1 VRGVEKA
8 LHIGMEFW
16 MGQDSYD
23 YIIVGAGSAGCV
35 LANRLTASGK
45 YNVLLLEAGGEDRN
59 PWIHIPIGYGRSFSN
74 PNINW
79 MYSSE
84 PGNDW
89 VKRRIQQPR
98 GKVLGGSSSING
110 LIYMRGQKQDYEH
123 WRQLG
128 NTGWGYEQVLHYFK
142 KSEDQENGEGEFHG
156 AGGPLT
162 VSDPRETH
170 PMADAYIQAAIDS
183 GYKLNN
189 DFNGAEQEG
198 FGYQQWTTRNG
209 RRCSAAV
216 GFLNPARKRKNL
228 TVVTKA
234 HTNRIIFNGLRAESV
249 EYEWRGQIKNVLAN
263 REIIIATGAY
273 NSPQLL
279 QLSGIGPAD
288 HLSDLGIKVV
298 LDKKSVGKN
307 LQDHFNA
314 PLMFEL
320 NKNFTV
326 NDVLNQWVP
335 KIKHGLRYLFQRRG
349 LLSMGVAYAG
359 GYIKAHPD
367 TVSPDI
373 QNLLMLFTSE
383 LIGGQ
388 VDPFPGCASVVALL
402 RPESRG
408 IVNISSAD
416 AKLPPKIMY
425 NFLTAAKDRETLILG
440 VKKVR
445 KIMSQ
450 QSISRYIVREI
461 RPGSESNRDEDI
473 LDFLE
478 KSGRTSYHP
487 VGTCR
492 MGSDDE
498 AVVDP
503 RLRVKGIQSL
513 RVVDASIMPTL
524 VSGNTNAP
532 VIMIGEKASDMIL
545 EDAVG

>member
-1 VRGVEKA
+1 MRVRVE
-8 LHIGMEFW
+8 
-16 MGQDSYD
+16 QDSYD

-35 LANRLTASGK
+35 LANRLTASRQYK
-45 YNVLLLEAGGEDRN
+45 VLLLEAGGEDTN
-59 PWIHIPIGYGRSFSN
+59 PWIHIPIGYGRNFSN
-74 PNINW
+74 PNVNW
-79 MYSSE
+79 LYSSE
-84 PGNDW
+84 PGTDW

-98 GKVLGGSSSING
+98 GKVIGGSSSING
-110 LIYMRGQKQDYEH
+110 LIYMRGQKEDYEH

-142 KSEDQENGEGEFHG
+142 KSEDQEKGAGEFHG
-156 AGGPLT
+156 VGGPLT

-170 PMADAYIQAAIDS
+170 PMADAYIQAAVDA
-183 GYKLNN
+183 GHKLNN

-198 FGYQQWTTRNG
+198 FGYQQWTTKNG

-216 GFLNPARKRKNL
+216 GFLNPARKRNNL
-228 TVVTKA
+228 TIVSKA
-234 HTNRIIFNGLRAESV
+234 HTNRIVFDGIRAVGV
-249 EYEWRGQIKNVLAN
+249 EYERRGQIKKAFAK
-263 REIIIATGAY
+263 REVIISTGAY

-279 QLSGIGPAD
+279 QLSGVGPAD
-288 HLSDLGIKVV
+288 HLSELGVKIVA
-298 LDKKSVGKN
+298 DREGVGKN

-320 NKNFTV
+320 NENFTV
-326 NDVLNQWVP
+326 NDVLNRWSSKVS
-335 KIKHGLRYLFQRRG
+335 HGLRYLFQRRG

-359 GYIKAHPD
+359 GYLKVHPD
-367 TVSPDI
+367 TASPDI

-383 LIGGQ
+383 LIGGP

-408 IVNISSAD
+408 TVNIMSATP
-416 AKLPPKIMY
+416 KSPPKIIY
-425 NFLTAAKDRETLILG
+425 NFLTAEKDRDTLILG

-445 KIMSQ
+445 EIMKQ
-450 QSISRYIVREI
+450 GSIGRYIVREV
-461 RPGSESNRDEDI
+461 RPGSGSNRDEDI

-492 MGSDDE
+492 MGSDEE

-503 RLRVKGIQSL
+503 RLRVNGVQSL

>member
-1 VRGVEKA
+1 MK
-8 LHIGMEFW
+8 
-16 MGQDSYD
+16 QDIFD

-45 YNVLLLEAGGEDRN
+45 YQVLLIEAGGKDRS
-59 PWIHIPIGYGRSFSN
+59 PWIHIPIGYGRNFSN
-74 PNINW
+74 PNVNW

-84 PGNDW
+84 PGIDW
-89 VKRRIQQPR
+89 VKRRIKQPR
-98 GKVLGGSSSING
+98 GKIIGGSSSING
-110 LIYMRGQKQDYEH
+110 LIYMRGQKEDYEH

-142 KSEDQENGEGEFHG
+142 KSEDQEKGAGEYHG
-156 AGGPLT
+156 VGGPLT
-162 VSDPRETH
+162 VSDPREKH
-170 PMADAYIQAAIDS
+170 PLADAYIQSAIDS

-198 FGYQQWTTRNG
+198 FGYQQWTSRNG
-209 RRCSAAV
+209 RRCSASV
-216 GFLNPARKRKNL
+216 GFLYPARKRKNL
-228 TVVTKA
+228 TIVSKA
-234 HTNRIIFNGLRAESV
+234 HTNLIVFDGKRAAGV
-249 EYEWRGQIKNVLAN
+249 EYERSSQIKRVFAR
-263 REIIIATGAY
+263 REVIISAGAY

-279 QLSGIGPAD
+279 QLSGVGPPNL
-288 HLSDLGIKVV
+288 LSDLGINIVAEREG
-298 LDKKSVGKN
+298 VGKN

-320 NKNFTV
+320 NENFTL
-326 NDVLNQWVP
+326 NDVLNRWDSKFSHV
-335 KIKHGLRYLFQRRG
+335 LRYLFQQRG
-349 LLSMGVAYAG
+349 FLSMGVAYAG
-359 GYIKAHPD
+359 GYLKVHPD

-383 LIGGQ
+383 LIGGP

-408 IVNISSAD
+408 TVDISSPDPKSA
-416 AKLPPKIMY
+416 PKIMY
-425 NFLTAAKDRETLILG
+425 NFLSAAKDRETLILG

-445 KIMSQ
+445 EIMKQ
-450 QSISRYIVREI
+450 EAISRYIVREI
-461 RPGSESNRDEDI
+461 RPGSGSNEEEDI

-492 MGSDDE
+492 MGPDDE

-503 RLRVKGIQSL
+503 RLRVNGVQSL

-545 EDAVG
+545 EDAVV

>member
-1 VRGVEKA
+1 MRVRVE
-8 LHIGMEFW
+8 
-16 MGQDSYD
+16 QDRYD

-35 LANRLTASGK
+35 LANRLTASGQYK
-45 YNVLLLEAGGEDRN
+45 VLLLEAGGEDTN
-59 PWIHIPIGYGRSFSN
+59 PWIHIPIGYGRNFSN
-74 PNINW
+74 PNVNW
-79 MYSSE
+79 LYSSE
-84 PGNDW
+84 PGTDW

-98 GKVLGGSSSING
+98 GKVIGGSSSING
-110 LIYMRGQKQDYEH
+110 LIYMRGQKEDYEH

-142 KSEDQENGEGEFHG
+142 KSEDQEKGAGEFHG
-156 AGGPLT
+156 VGGPLT

-170 PMADAYIQAAIDS
+170 PMADAYIQAAVDA
-183 GYKLNN
+183 GHKLNN
-189 DFNGAEQEG
+189 DFNGVEQEG
-198 FGYQQWTTRNG
+198 FGYQQWTTKNG

-216 GFLNPARKRKNL
+216 GFLNPARKRNNL
-228 TVVTKA
+228 TIVSKA
-234 HTNRIIFNGLRAESV
+234 HTNRIVFDGIRAVGV
-249 EYEWRGQIKNVLAN
+249 EYERRGQIKKAFAK
-263 REIIIATGAY
+263 REVVISTGAY
-273 NSPQLL
+273 NSPQIL
-279 QLSGIGPAD
+279 QLSGVGPAD
-288 HLSDLGIKVV
+288 HLSELGVKIVA
-298 LDKKSVGKN
+298 DREGVGKN

-320 NKNFTV
+320 NENFTV
-326 NDVLNQWVP
+326 NDVLNRWSSKVS
-335 KIKHGLRYLFQRRG
+335 HGLRYLFQRRG

-359 GYIKAHPD
+359 GYIKVHPD
-367 TVSPDI
+367 TASPDI

-383 LIGGQ
+383 LIGGP

-408 IVNISSAD
+408 TVNIMSAD
-416 AKLPPKIMY
+416 PTSPPKIIY
-425 NFLTAAKDRETLILG
+425 NFLTAKKDRDTLILG

-445 KIMSQ
+445 EIMKQ
-450 QSISRYIVREI
+450 ESIGRYIVREV
-461 RPGSESNRDEDI
+461 RPGSGSNRDEDI

-492 MGSDDE
+492 MGSDEE

-503 RLRVKGIQSL
+503 RLRVNGVQSL

>member
-1 VRGVEKA
+1 
-8 LHIGMEFW
+8 MT
-16 MGQDSYD
+16 DNSYD

-35 LANRLTASGK
+35 LANRLSGSGK
-45 YNVLLLEAGGEDRN
+45 YKVLLLEAGGKDNN
-59 PWIHIPIGYGRSFSN
+59 PWIHIPIGYGRNFSN
-74 PNINW
+74 PNVNW

-84 PGNDW
+84 PGTDW

-110 LIYMRGQKQDYEH
+110 LIYMRGQKEDYEH

-128 NTGWGYEQVLHYFK
+128 NTGWGYDQVLHYFK
-142 KSEDQENGEGEFHG
+142 KSEDQERGAGEFHG
-156 AGGPLT
+156 AGGPLS

-170 PMADAYIQAAIDS
+170 PMADAYIQAAIDA
-183 GYKLNN
+183 GYQVNN
-189 DFNGAEQEG
+189 DFNGEEQEG

-216 GFLNPARKRKNL
+216 GFLHPARKRKNL
-228 TVVTKA
+228 TVVSNA
-234 HTNRIIFNGLRAESV
+234 HTNRIIFDGLCAVGV
-249 EYEWRGQIKNVLAN
+249 EYQRQGQIKSVFAN
-263 REIIIATGAY
+263 RETIIAAGAY

-279 QLSGIGPAD
+279 QLSGVGDAN
-288 HLSDLGIKVV
+288 HLSHLGIKIV

-326 NDVLNQWVP
+326 NDVLNKWGP
-335 KIKHGLRYLFQRRG
+335 KIKHGLRYLFRRRG

-367 TVSPDI
+367 AVSPDI
-373 QNLLMLFTSE
+373 QNLLMLFSSE

-408 IVNISSAD
+408 SVDISSAD
-416 AKLPPKIMY
+416 AKVPPRIMY
-425 NFLTAAKDRETLILG
+425 NFLTADKDRQTLILG
-440 VKKVR
+440 VRKVR
-445 KIMSQ
+445 EIMNQ
-450 QSISRYIVREI
+450 QSISRYIVREV
-461 RPGSESNRDEDI
+461 RPGSGSNGDEDI

-478 KSGRTSYHP
+478 NSGRTSYHP

-503 RLRVKGIQSL
+503 RLKVKGVESL
-513 RVVDASIMPTL
+513 RVADASIMPTL

-545 EDAVG
+545 EDAIG

>member
-1 VRGVEKA
+1 MYTKQQGS
-8 LHIGMEFW
+8 F
-16 MGQDSYD
+16 D

-45 YNVLLLEAGGEDRN
+45 YRVLLLEAGGEDKS
-59 PWIHIPIGYGRSFSN
+59 PWIHVPIGYGRNFSN
-74 PNINW
+74 PNVNW

-84 PGNDW
+84 PGVDI

-98 GKVLGGSSSING
+98 GKVIGGSSSING
-110 LIYMRGQKQDYEH
+110 LIYMRGQKEDYEH

-142 KSEDQENGEGEFHG
+142 KSENQEFGAGKFHG
-156 AGGPLT
+156 VGGPLT
-162 VSDPRETH
+162 VSAPRETH
-170 PMADAYIQAAIDS
+170 PMADAYIQAAQVS
-183 GYKLNN
+183 GYKLNH

-198 FGYQQWTTRNG
+198 FGYVQWTSRNG
-209 RRCSAAV
+209 RRCSASVA
-216 GFLNPARKRKNL
+216 FLNPARKRKNL
-228 TVVTKA
+228 FIESKA
-234 HTNRIIFNGLRAESV
+234 HVNYIIFNGTRAVGV
-249 EYEWRGQIKNVLAN
+249 EYEQRGQVN
-263 REIIIATGAY
+263 RVMARRETIVSAGAY

-279 QLSGIGPAD
+279 QLSGVGPAD
-288 HLSDLGIKVV
+288 RLSELGITIVA
-298 LDKKSVGKN
+298 DKKNVGKN

-326 NDVLNQWVP
+326 NDVLNRWSV
-335 KIKHGLRYLFQRRG
+335 KINHAVRYLLQRRG

-359 GYIKAHPD
+359 GYIKVHPNA
-367 TVSPDI
+367 VSPDI

-383 LIGGQ
+383 LIGGP
-388 VDPFPGCASVVALL
+388 VDPFPGCASVVALM

-408 IVNISSAD
+408 EVNIVSASS
-416 AKLPPKIMY
+416 KIPPEIIY
-425 NFLTAAKDRETLILG
+425 NFLTAEKDRQTLILG

-445 KIMSQ
+445 EIMSQ
-450 QSISRYIVREI
+450 DPIRRYIVREV
-461 RPGSESNRDEDI
+461 RPGSGSNRDEDI
-473 LDFLE
+473 LKFLDS
-478 KSGRTSYHP
+478 SGRTSYHP

-498 AVVDP
+498 AIVDP
-503 RLRVKGIQSL
+503 RLRVKGVQSL

-545 EDAVG
+545 EDAVI